1 MERHT
6 HPHPPQD
13 WPMFTALFRIRPW
26 HRLLALA
33 VLAAVFSAALA
44 EDKPKPKTSAVS
56 AGSTIP
62 EGFAALFNGKDLSG
76 WHGMP
81 TFDPRKLAAMP
92 EEERKAQIEKWNDDI
107 KKHWKVEKGELVND
121 GQGVYLTTDKDRS
134 EEHTSELQSHVK

>member
-1 MERHT
+1 MRN
-6 HPHPPQD
+6 
-13 WPMFTALFRIRPW
+13 ALLCS
-26 HRLLALA
+26 RLSRLAGWCA
-33 VLAAVFSAALA
+33 
-44 EDKPKPKTSAVS
+44 TAVS
-56 AGSTIP
+56 AVVALTADTAVAQAADP
-62 EGFAALFNGKDLSG
+62 QPPKGFTALFNGKDLSG